1 MKKNK
6 MMRLASWLMVLTLL
20 TTCII
25 SGTFAKYVT
34 SDSAGDTARVAK
46 WGVVASISGSLF
58 GEHYT
63 AFEETESGEAGN
75 KISASYTGSVDSK
88 YVESSNGNY
97 SDSAG
102 EGGNIVAPGTKGE
115 NLTISVSGTPEVRSK
130 VEVTVDETNPV
141 NFSDIWL
148 HEGTYGIMV
157 PTTVENGKID
167 GLYVQDDNGAYQPVG
182 DSGYD
187 SGEKY
192 YKLINEVDMGDYIGA
207 ELDSPRF
214 IGEEGSRLY
223 TPIKWTLSSVRATE
237 EPPVDV
243 NDGLEIYTVK
253 DITKAINDSIKENND
268 SSNTF
273 DSLTNLAGRV
283 GNITINWEWPYEE
296 LDSDGEQLLDSV
308 DGLDTILGS
317 LIALKDNAGKYDV
330 VQIGDNSV
338 LTTLT
343 VGVDNSD
350 GVTYAYAGKD
360 QVACLTVG
368 FNVKVTVSQ
377 VD

>member
-34 SDSAGDTARVAK
+34 SDSAGDTARVAQ

-63 AFEETESGEAGN
+63 AFEETESD

-88 YVESSNGNY
+88 YVGTSNG
-97 SDSAG
+97 SWPDSEG

-115 NLTISVSGTPEVRSK
+115 NLTISVSRTPEVRSK

-182 DSGYD
+182 NSGYD

-207 ELDSPRF
+207 GLDSPRF

-253 DITKAINDSIKENND
+253 DITKAINDSIKENDD

-330 VQIGDNSV
+330 VQIDDDRAP
-338 LTTLT
+338 TTLT
-343 VGVDNSD
+343 VDKDGN
-350 GVTYAYAGKD
+350 GVTYAYAGDD